1 MAPSTE
7 TTTACNGGKRP
18 NIILLLADELRADA
32 VHCIDGQPIQTPNM
46 DRLAERGV
54 VFSNHFAVHS
64 VCSPSRM
71 SFMTGWYPH
80 TRGHRTLTYLLRPN
94 EPNLLKYLKSSG
106 YYVQWNGK
114 NDLLAQ
120 ASFAD
125 SVTRQCANTAP
136 SPIWPANPWPVDH
149 RFFKS
154 FYFGPRGEAGQSPYQ
169 DLDWVWVQE
178 AIKFLQSPPTQPFTL
193 YLPLIFP
200 HPPYSVEEP
209 YFSMYN
215 RDSIRQPLP
224 AQLDDKPHFMR
235 ELHRLYG
242 IDRLDEADLRE
253 IVATYWGMVTR
264 LDDLVGQLMGALQ
277 ASPLSDNTVV
287 ILTSDH
293 GDYVGD
299 YGLTEKWWTGFQ
311 ECLMR
316 VPLIAVLPGVT
327 GGRRVEALTENIDV
341 FPTLMAL
348 AGVEAHHTHFGRSL
362 LPLILGETKEHRAV
376 VFAEGGQAPGEQHTL
391 ETLWPEDTIYYEKTR
406 LQNDDPSTVAKA
418 AMIRTNRWKYVARL
432 AGKEE
437 LYDLQADA
445 EELVNLIDEA
455 KYAGIVADLR
465 EQQLQWFMA
474 TGDDVPFDKDRR

>member
-1 MAPSTE
+1 MGTPAEAATGP
-7 TTTACNGGKRP
+7 AGGKRP
-18 NIILLLADELRADA
+18 NIVLLIADELRADT
-32 VHCIDGQPIQTPNM
+32 VHCIDGQPVQTPNL

-54 VFSNHFAVHS
+54 VFSNHFTVHS

-80 TRGHRTLTYLLRPN
+80 TRGHRTLTHLLRSH

-120 ASFAD
+120 ASFVD
-125 SVTRQCANTAP
+125 SVTRQSANTAP
-136 SPIWPANPWPVDH
+136 SPLWPPNPWPAEH

-154 FYFGPRGEAGQSPYQ
+154 FYFGARGRTGELPYQ

-178 AIKFLQSPPTQPFTL
+178 AVKFLQSPPAEPFLL
-193 YLPLIFP
+193 YLPLVVP

-209 YFSMYN
+209 YFSMYD
-215 RDSIRQPLP
+215 RDAVRKPLP

-235 ELHRLYG
+235 DLHHLYG

-264 LDDLVGQLMGALQ
+264 FDDLVGQLVSALQ
-277 ASPLSDNTVV
+277 ASPVSDNTVV
-287 ILTSDH
+287 IVTSDH

-311 ECLMR
+311 DCIMR
-316 VPLIAVLPGVT
+316 VPLIAALPGVT
-327 GGRRVEALTENIDV
+327 GGRRIEALTENIDI

-348 AGVEAHHTHFGRSL
+348 AGVEPQHTHFGLSL
-362 LPLILGETKEHRAV
+362 LPLIQGEATEHRTA
-376 VFAEGGQAPGEQHTL
+376 VFADGGQAPGEEHTL
-391 ETLWPEDTIYYEKTR
+391 ETRRPKDTIYYEKTR
-406 LQNDDPSTVAKA
+406 LQNDDPTTVAKS
-418 AMIRTNRWKYVARL
+418 AMVRTDRWKYVARL
-432 AGKEE
+432 AGQEE
-437 LYDLQADA
+437 LYDLQADPG
-445 EELVNLIDEA
+445 ELVNLIDDAE
-455 KYAGIVADLR
+455 YAGVVAELR
-465 EQQLQWFMA
+465 EQQLRWFLA
-474 TGDDVPFDKDRR
+474 TADDVPFDKDKR